1 MKAPAN
7 MPASRI
13 IITTTEDGQLD
24 IALADV
30 TSFPQFVQELFTGLL
45 AMMTQTAN
53 RANADNREE
62 AVQEIYDM
70 VNNAASNV
78 LSLFAPEIDMR
89 PTITTEALLRAE
101 NEIMREVVEK
111 FEAEEGP
118 IHEPASFQSSVVRL
132 VH

>member
-13 IITTTEDGQLD
+13 IITTTQDGQLD

-30 TSFPQFVQELFTGLL
+30 TAFPQFVQELFTGLL

-118 IHEPASFQSSVVRL
+118 IHEPASLQSSVVRL